1 MKPQCVRIIIPSNK
15 QIQFL
20 APMQQEILQ
29 HPRPCV
35 PVQVR
40 LIKSNASVVSSSAI
54 PSTLENNAALRTPPA
69 SLNTN
74 QPICSTIVA
83 APSNQEPPQILSTS
97 ASASLENT
105 FVQCDSIINIDNS
118 SIETVPSSSS
128 MSMKR
133 HHSSS
138 SQSNKKFVTKS
149 LSTSPKKN
157 KRSKNWSEEDTAV
170 FIDIWSEHYESL
182 MTGGTRNTKI
192 YHAMAKQLNEFLSP
206 RVMTGADVK
215 AKITN
220 LVAEYRKKRKES
232 GKTGSSPSSW
242 RYFEQIDKLLG
253 ERPFNDESLISDSIS
268 LQEQFLEEIENV
280 SASDLNLNS
289 LTKDDDDDNIS
300 NLIKDIEESTNNFDH
315 RSYNSKSPSNSISIQ
330 KNTTST
336 TPDISN
342 KKSLSSKKKKVADM
356 RIELIRQMIDKIDGA
371 NEIATKAESKALLL
385 LEKQT
390 KLQEEN
396 SVEIDWDISE
406 PIYRKPTCT
415 IQTTGSLAAREAL
428 TQYFS
433 QNPI

>member
-1 MKPQCVRIIIPSNK
+1 MKPQYVRIIIPSNK
-15 QIQFL
+15 QIQLL
-20 APMQQEILQ
+20 APMQQKILQ
-29 HPRPCV
+29 HPRPCL
-35 PVQVR
+35 PAQVR
-40 LIKSNASVVSSSAI
+40 LITSNASVVSPSAI
-54 PSTLENNAALRTPPA
+54 PSTLENNAALRTPSA
-69 SLNTN
+69 SLNIN

-83 APSNQEPPQILSTS
+83 ASSNQEPPQIPCTS

-105 FVQCDSIINIDNS
+105 FVQCDSIINIG
-118 SIETVPSSSS
+118 
-128 MSMKR
+128 
-133 HHSSS
+133 
-138 SQSNKKFVTKS
+138 
-149 LSTSPKKN
+149 PKKN
-157 KRSKNWSEEDTAV
+157 KRGKNWSEEETAV
-170 FIDIWSEHYESL
+170 FINIWSEYYESL
-182 MTGGTRNTKI
+182 MMGRTRNTKI
-192 YHAMAKQLNEFLSP
+192 YHAMAKQMNEFLSP

-268 LQEQFLEEIENV
+268 LQEEQFLEEIDNA

-300 NLIKDIEESTNNFDH
+300 NLIKDIEESTNNSDH
-315 RSYNSKSPSNSISIQ
+315 QSCNSKSPSNSISIQ
-330 KNTTST
+330 KNTTSNT
-336 TPDISN
+336 SDISN
-342 KKSLSSKKKKVADM
+342 KKNLSSKKKKVADM
-356 RIELIRQMIDKIDGA
+356 RIELIRQMINKIDGV

-396 SVEIDWDISE
+396 SVDIDWDISE

-428 TQYFS
+428 TQYFL